1 MRFDNLDIMNAERIT
16 DDLAVCEALQDERL
30 ESRAEAAVAI
40 EPVGAEG
47 GKRRR
52 SRRGTPP
59 PMRKAGPSSDWYP
72 LEAHLEEML
81 EVVRPSGIALERT
94 TILTWMYQRE
104 GSISFEELASLVQP
118 DVNKTQQKRMAR
130 RVLRALHK
138 IKTIALRP
146 LENAQGDDDESDAAG
161 DEGDADGVSINLNTG
176 AYITSAGMTWLR
188 RAWNARYTTLKTSRG
203 TLLQTHRL
211 LLAEEEEGKGNEPF
225 WLETLGG
232 NSEDDPDTLPSER
245 AGEVTSWIK
254 GPVASVFD
262 LHLTVGAMSKR

>member
-1 MRFDNLDIMNAERIT
+1 MNAERVT
-16 DDLAVCEALQDERL
+16 DETDVCDALEENFS
-30 ESRAEAAVAI
+30 ESAADDARASR
-40 EPVGAEG
+40 PDGTG
-47 GKRRR
+47 GPSRRR
-52 SRRGTPP
+52 LRRGSPP

-72 LEAHLEEML
+72 LESHLEELL
-81 EVVRPSGIALERT
+81 EVVRPTGIALERT
-94 TILTWMYQRE
+94 TILTWMYQRQ
-104 GSISFEELASLVQP
+104 GSISFEELASLIQP

-130 RVLRALHK
+130 RVLRALFK
-138 IKTIALRP
+138 IKTISLRTLQT
-146 LENAQGDDDESDAAG
+146 LEDESIEPDTAAE
-161 DEGDADGVSINLNTG
+161 EGDNDADDVSINLNTG
-176 AYITSAGMTWLR
+176 AYLTSAGMTWLR

-245 AGEVTSWIK
+245 AGDITSWIR

-262 LHLTVGAMSKR
+262 LHMTVGTATRR

>member
-1 MRFDNLDIMNAERIT
+1 MNAERVA
-16 DDLAVCEALQDERL
+16 DELAVCDTLEDESS
-30 ESRAEAAVAI
+30 EGVAGAANAAQSEAAD
-40 EPVGAEG
+40 GA
-47 GKRRR
+47 KRRR

-72 LEAHLEEML
+72 LESHLEELL
-81 EVVRPSGIALERT
+81 EVVRPTGLALERT
-94 TILTWMYQRE
+94 TILTWMYQRQ
-104 GSISFEELASLVQP
+104 GSISFEELASLIQP

-130 RVLRALHK
+130 RVLRALFK
-138 IKTIALRP
+138 IKTITLKP
-146 LENAQGDDDESDAAG
+146 LQAAEDASGEVDADEAD
-161 DEGDADGVSINLNTG
+161 GDADGISINLNTG
-176 AYITSAGMTWLR
+176 AYLTSAGMTWLR

-232 NSEDDPDTLPSER
+232 NSEDDPDALPSER
-245 AGEVTSWIK
+245 PGDITSWIR

-262 LHLTVGAMSKR
+262 LHLTVSPMTRR